1 MLNTRHFDGGT
12 TRNLLIKKLILIEN
26 KHGDLDQRISNKSFM
41 HRSMYRFE

>member
-26 KHGDLDQRISNKSFM
+26 RTFSGEISPHINT
-41 HRSMYRFE
+41 Y